1 VGRSCKVAVVPAP
14 RLLLRFAPLVG
25 ALAGA
30 VWLRRRQLER
40 MRLPAPP
47 TLPEIEPTP
56 SPAPPP
62 TASEGSDAERIDIV
76 TVVDDLLAG
85 R

>member
-1 VGRSCKVAVVPAP
+1 MPAP

-40 MRLPAPP
+40 IRLPAPP
-47 TLPEIEPTP
+47 PLPEIEP
-56 SPAPPP
+56 PPP
-62 TASEGSDAERIDIV
+62 TASEGSDVERIDIV